1 MSLTLQVAD
10 YFKAHPN
17 EWINLE
23 VLMPLGGRY
32 AVRTRISDCRLHL
45 GMTIANKVTRDARG
59 VATSYY
65 RYEPPLRQAAL
76 FEQGAA

>member
-1 MSLTLQVAD
+1 MSLTLRVAE

-23 VLMPLGGRY
+23 VLMTLGGRY

-45 GMTIANKVTRDARG
+45 GMTIANKVERDARG

-65 RYEPPLRQAAL
+65 RYEVAETQARL
-76 FEQGAA
+76 FEGAA